1 MSFSIQYKPLFSV
14 DVLHAFFLNKGK
26 DEYIEMNAD
35 DQKQQIQKFKTTDFI
50 SIFPD
55 SETLQMIGGYSLVFK
70 PKSTGLGV
78 WTKMDE
84 HTPDLPFIVP
94 SDELSFTFLIRL
106 KDPLFFNYSDI
117 DLDLAEKIFYFSNR
131 RLEGELN
138 TFPLIN
144 LQGDNTFVNSDFV
157 LSEQGAIDE
166 LEKLTEAEKK
176 QLFGIIRI
184 FITGEN
190 NSLNVLDAMHK
201 VLEPEKSFEIFI
213 NNRKTIWRY
222 IFNADQTVNKN
233 KDDVQ
238 PENGDSKI
246 LITKEEKPLTK
257 TGFVTVKLDKNEL
270 PNPEI
275 NLIKPDATTHKNY
288 SEIYM

>member
-1 MSFSIQYKPLFSV
+1 MSFSIQYQPLFSLN
-14 DVLHAFFLNKGK
+14 VLHSFFLNRGK
-26 DEYIEMNAD
+26 DEYIAMDGA
-35 DQKQQIQKFKTTDFI
+35 DQKQQIQKFKATDFI

-70 PKSTGLGV
+70 PKGTGLGV

-117 DLDLAEKIFYFSNR
+117 DLEQAGKIFYFSNR
-131 RLEGELN
+131 RLEGESN

-157 LSEQGAIDE
+157 LSADGIKDE
-166 LEKLTEAEKK
+166 LLKLSEVEKR
-176 QLFGIIRI
+176 QLFGIVRI
-184 FITGEN
+184 FISGEN
-190 NSLNVLDAMHK
+190 NSLDVLGANHK
-201 VLEPEKSFEIFI
+201 IPQPPKSYEIFI

-222 IFNADQTVNKN
+222 IFDSDQSVKN
-233 KDDVQ
+233 NDDVQ
-238 PENGDSKI
+238 PENGNSKI

-257 TGFVTVKLDKNEL
+257 TGFIKVKLDKDEL
-270 PNPEI
+270 PNPAI
-275 NLIKPDATTHKNY
+275 SLIKPNNVTRKNY

>member
-1 MSFSIQYKPLFSV
+1 MSFSIQYQPLFSLN
-14 DVLHAFFLNKGK
+14 VLHSFFLNKGK
-26 DEYIEMNAD
+26 DEYIAMSGD
-35 DQKQQIQKFKTTDFI
+35 DQKQQIQKFRVADFI

-70 PKSTGLGV
+70 PTNIGLSV

-84 HTPDLPFIVP
+84 TTPNLPFIIP
-94 SDELSFTFLIRL
+94 ADDLYFTFLIRL

-117 DLDLAEKIFYFSNR
+117 GLDLADKMFYFSNR
-131 RLEGELN
+131 RLEGESN

-157 LSEQGAIDE
+157 LSDDGIKDE
-166 LEKLTEAEKK
+166 LLKLTGVEKR
-176 QLFGIIRI
+176 QLFGIVRI
-184 FITGEN
+184 FISGEN
-190 NSLNVLDAMHK
+190 NSLDVLGANHK
-201 VLEPEKSFEIFI
+201 IPQPPKSYEIFI

-222 IFNADQTVNKN
+222 IFDSDQSVKN

-238 PENGDSKI
+238 PENGNSKI

-257 TGFVTVKLDKNEL
+257 TGFVMVKLDKNEL
-270 PNPEI
+270 PNPAI
-275 NLIKPDATTHKNY
+275 NLIKPDNATHKNY